1 MHIYIDGESH
11 FIRSAECIRQVFG
24 EESTIEALASK
35 LPKDFGLTFDRRC
48 KFFWLSSYDLSIS
61 VAEKKKIVYFTSCTG
76 DDDLLHEL
84 RSFLRAKGFEPR
96 IIKEVGMLAKQRD
109 NVLNTDGLIEKPKG
123 IDIALAVRVLE
134 DAQRNTFDECCL
146 FTSDVD
152 YIPVIEAVQRMGKSV
167 AIYGYQNGLGKN
179 SPMTHVPDVFY
190 DLTSE
195 IEHLKRSLLASSIAT

>member
-1 MHIYIDGESH
+1 MHVYVDGESH

-24 EESTIEALASK
+24 EESTMETLATK
-35 LPKDFGLTFDRRC
+35 LPKDFGLTFDKRC

-61 VAEKKKIVYFTSCTG
+61 VVEKKKLVYFTSCTG

-96 IIKEVGMLAKQRD
+96 IIKEVGTLAKQRD

-123 IDIALAVRVLE
+123 IDIALGVRVLE

-167 AIYGYQNGLGKN
+167 AVYGYRNGLGKN
-179 SPMTHVPDVFY
+179 SSMTYVPDVFY
-190 DLTSE
+190 DLTLE
-195 IEHLKRSLLASSIAT
+195 IEHLKRSLLAHSIAT